1 MRKHLLS
8 MLSILLMTFA
18 LQAQNT
24 DQDVKKNKKEKI
36 YNEKGELIKKGW
48 NIGPLPVVGYNSD
61 LGFQYG
67 ACVDIFNFGD
77 GSKYPNFDYK
87 MNLEV

>member
-24 DQDVKKNKKEKI
+24 DQDVKKNKKMI
-36 YNEKGELIKKGW
+36 IA
-48 NIGPLPVVGYNSD
+48 S
-61 LGFQYG
+61 
-67 ACVDIFNFGD
+67 
-77 GSKYPNFDYK
+77 
-87 MNLEV
+87 

>member
-18 LQAQNT
+18 LQAQNA

-36 YNEKGELIKKGW
+36 YNT
-48 NIGPLPVVGYNSD
+48 
-61 LGFQYG
+61 
-67 ACVDIFNFGD
+67 
-77 GSKYPNFDYK
+77 GS
-87 MNLEV
+87 L